1 MKHQKDITYAIVNIK
16 DNRENISFGIKM
28 TWTWKKHD
36 SCFPIF
42 FAFYV
47 FFSLSPTIQGTL
59 GKGESRPVGT
69 STSNSSRFL
78 RRPSDYCSDI
88 TSMVSSLNRIFH
100 LNHFKIFILMIH
112 LQMMQTMLYW
122 TFLWHMTQAKPVFF
136 SNYLFIYLFIYLLFE
151 TSESCFQSLP
161 RIPTKC

>member
-1 MKHQKDITYAIVNIK
+1 M
-16 DNRENISFGIKM
+16 
-28 TWTWKKHD
+28 
-36 SCFPIF
+36 F
-42 FAFYV
+42 FFVFYV

-59 GKGESRPVGT
+59 GKGESRPVRT

-112 LQMMQTMLYW
+112 LQMMQTMTYW

-136 SNYLFIYLFIYLLFE
+136 SNYLFIYLFIYLLIIWNVW
-151 TSESCFQSLP
+151 TLLSKSSKN
-161 RIPTKC
+161 TKKVLTTLNTI

>member
-59 GKGESRPVGT
+59 GKGKSRPVRT

-88 TSMVSSLNRIFH
+88 TSMMSSLNRIFH
-100 LNHFKIFILMIH
+100 LNQFKDFYTHDTLTNDADYAILD
-112 LQMMQTMLYW
+112 L
-122 TFLWHMTQAKPVFF
+122 
-136 SNYLFIYLFIYLLFE
+136 
-151 TSESCFQSLP
+151 SLAYDSGKTC
-161 RIPTKC
+161 IL